1 MEKNKFQLNKGTDR
15 SYDLS
20 KGGKRKFDLAKEVDE
35 PIVTLSGSDDPA
47 GGDAGTNSK
56 SRKIWLWFALVV
68 VAALLAYLLWPT
80 ANDVAEDQA
89 VENVMQ
95 PEDETTDSVTDE
107 ATATPDAD
115 AQSEGAAGIES
126 EPTSTELPA
135 TTSEAAPK
143 TNSSNNATALD
154 NVEAE
159 ALKVIQ
165 GDYGVGQERKNKLGT
180 QYQAVQNRVNELKR
194 EGVF

>member
-15 SYDLS
+15 SYVLS
-20 KGGKRKFDLAKEVDE
+20 KGGKRRFDLAKEVDE

-56 SRKIWLWFALVV
+56 SRKIWPWFALVV

-115 AQSEGAAGIES
+115 AQSEGAAGTES

-180 QYQAVQNRVNELKR
+180 QYQAVQSRVNELKR

>member
-1 MEKNKFQLNKGTDR
+1 MAKNKFQLNKGTDR

-20 KGGKRKFDLAKEVDE
+20 KGGKRKFDLAKDVDE
-35 PIVTLSGSDDPA
+35 PIVALSGSDDPA
-47 GGDAGTNSK
+47 GGGAGTNSK

-80 ANDVAEDQA
+80 ANDVAEKQD
-89 VENVMQ
+89 VENAIQ
-95 PEDETTDSVTDE
+95 PEDETTDSVTEE

-126 EPTSTELPA
+126 EPTSTESPA

-143 TNSSNNATALD
+143 TNSLTNATALD
-154 NVEAE
+154 NVEAQ
-159 ALKVIQ
+159 ALNVIR

>member
-35 PIVTLSGSDDPA
+35 PIVTLSGSDDLA

-154 NVEAE
+154 NIEAE

>member
-154 NVEAE
+154 NVEVE

>member
-20 KGGKRKFDLAKEVDE
+20 KGGKRKFDLTKEVDE
-35 PIVTLSGSDDPA
+35 PIVTLSGSDGPV
-47 GGDAGTNSK
+47 GGGAGTNSK

-68 VAALLAYLLWPT
+68 VAALLAYFLWPT

-89 VENVMQ
+89 VENAMQ

-115 AQSEGAAGIES
+115 AQSEGAAEIES

-143 TNSSNNATALD
+143 TNSSTNATALD
-154 NVEAE
+154 NIEAQ

>member
-1 MEKNKFQLNKGTDR
+1 MGKNKFQLNKGTDR

-154 NVEAE
+154 NVEVE